1 MDHSLHNGLSDH
13 RYCINSW
20 IYRCEVTATMTTEG
34 KEASIITATKNLV
47 YGLEKITNTKPK
59 KKYLLGKN
67 ITQW

>member
-47 YGLEKITNTKPK
+47 YGLEKITNT
-59 KKYLLGKN
+59 
-67 ITQW
+67 

>member
-1 MDHSLHNGLSDH
+1 MK
-13 RYCINSW
+13 
-20 IYRCEVTATMTTEG
+20 TEG

-67 ITQW
+67 ITQ